1 MPGSRRGELRFCLG
15 VHLDAAR
22 EIHARD
28 PKVHFILPVAPSLE
42 RSWVEALVSA
52 AAPRFE
58 LPLTVLG
65 GGSLD
70 ALLACDVAVV
80 KPGTSTLEAAL
91 LGRPVVVAA
100 RVSRV
105 TAAIVRRLLHVDTL
119 AMPNLILGSKI
130 VPEFL
135 QEDAKPKEIAKA
147 VFDLLEGPAR
157 DRQLDELG
165 AVRDALGNG
174 GAAQRAAEI
183 AEEMIIARRES

>member
-1 MPGSRRGELRFCLG
+1 
-15 VHLDAAR
+15 
-22 EIHARD
+22 
-28 PKVHFILPVAPSLE
+28 
-42 RSWVEALVSA
+42 VEALVSA